1 MLLNNLCECFY
12 SLILNARTKGIVAL
26 NETIRTKLM
35 YRIHKKRVAMKKWK
49 NLFYPKI
56 IKKLEK
62 AKEMI
67 ASHRFTWS
75 GDVQY

>member
-1 MLLNNLCECFY
+1 
-12 SLILNARTKGIVAL
+12 
-26 NETIRTKLM
+26 
-35 YRIHKKRVAMKKWK
+35 MKKWK

-67 ASHRFTWS
+67 VSHRFTWS